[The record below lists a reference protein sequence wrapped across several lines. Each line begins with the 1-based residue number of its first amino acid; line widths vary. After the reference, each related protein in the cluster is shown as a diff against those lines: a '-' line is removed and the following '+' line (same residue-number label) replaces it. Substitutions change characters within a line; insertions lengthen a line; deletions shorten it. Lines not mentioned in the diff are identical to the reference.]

1 MKGLRLDK
9 FLWFAR
15 FTKSRTLAQ
24 RAIAEGHIRINGD
37 RVARCNTVAQP
48 GQTLTLTL
56 NDRLFVVRIEALP
69 TRRGPPPEAQSCYS
83 ELVASQVI
91 DGASDRL

>member
-9 FLWFAR
+9 FLCFAR
-15 FTKSRTLAQ
+15 LTKTRSLAQ

-37 RVARCNTVAQP
+37 RVSCAHAVAQI
-48 GQTLTLTL
+48 GQTVTLTL
-56 NDRLFVVRIEALP
+56 NDRLRVIQIEALP
-69 TRRGPPPEAQSCYS
+69 TQRGSAPEAQSCYS

-91 DGASDRL
+91 DGKPDRL